1 MTELDRMASEMH
13 EAEMKL
19 ERALTE
25 KKQFEEEM
33 KSKFNQANA
42 ELSAAMEALRVSRE
56 KNRILRNELERLR

>member
-56 KNRILRNELERLR
+56 KNQILRNELERLR